1 MPNHVTH
8 RIVVT
13 GPAADLTAFR
23 DRCFVEQKDP
33 QDGTPSVQFDFNRI
47 IPMPDAIRDSES
59 SSTVDFGLFVLSG
72 GEHCRF
78 GSPLTYP
85 WAIEK
90 GLHTIEQ
97 FRAWLEKTYPDA
109 IPKAQQAVDNLAKY
123 GHANWYDWAI
133 AHWGTKWNAYSFDV
147 ASCEPERLEFMFATA
162 WSSPSPI
169 WRKLCELYPQLT
181 FHVQAFDE
189 GWGFAVDCS
198 LHGDADQLECVD
210 ASDELHESVYGYPPY
225 KDDDD
230 DEDEE
235 PSESPAQDGAN
246 EQ

>member
-13 GPAADLTAFR
+13 GPAADVQAFY
-23 DRCFVEQKDP
+23 DRCIVL
-33 QDGTPSVQFDFNRI
+33 TPEEGEEKPRPRFDFNTV
-47 IPMPDAIRDSES
+47 IPMPECIRNTES
-59 SSTVDFGLFVLSG
+59 SSDVDFGLFALT
-72 GEHCRF
+72 GESRY
-78 GSPLTYP
+78 GSPLKCP
-85 WAIEK
+85 WAVEK
-90 GLHTIEQ
+90 KLTTRAK
-97 FRAWLEKTYPDA
+97 FRKWLEKERPDA
-109 IPKAQQAVDNLAKY
+109 LRKAQEQLKAQELCGY
-123 GHANWYDWAI
+123 SNWYDWSI
-133 AHWGTKWNAYSFDV
+133 AKWGTKWNAYNYSETFR
-147 ASCEPERLEFMFATA
+147 EPERLEFVFDTA

-198 LHGDADQLECVD
+198 LHGDADQLEFVD